1 MPHYAQQERRA
12 LADLLLQV
20 GPEAPTLCEGW
31 QAQDLAAHLV
41 LRERRPDA
49 APGIVFKPLAGYT
62 ARVQRSIRDG
72 RSWSSLVGAVRA
84 GPPLPLRLGFIDEP
98 LNTTEF
104 FVHHE
109 DVRRAQE
116 GWEPRALDSG
126 LERALWSRVRFFARV
141 ARRRAPVGLVL
152 DAPGYGQ
159 VTVRAE
165 TPQVTAVGEPGE
177 LALLLFGR
185 QDAVHLEWRGDPA
198 LADRVR
204 RARFG
209 L

>member
-20 GPEAPTLCEGW
+20 GPDAPTLCEGW
-31 QAQDLAAHLV
+31 QARDLAAHLV

-49 APGIVFKPLAGYT
+49 APGILLRPLAGYT
-62 ARVQRSIRDG
+62 DRVQRTIRDG
-72 RSWSSLVGAVRA
+72 RSWPALVGAVRT
-84 GPPLPLRLGFIDEP
+84 GPPLPLRLGFVDEP
-98 LNTTEF
+98 VNTVEL

-116 GWEPRALDSG
+116 GWEPRVLDSG
-126 LERALWSRVRFFARV
+126 LERALWSRLRLMARM
-141 ARRRAPVGLVL
+141 ARRRAPVGLL
-152 DAPGYGQ
+152 LEAPGYGQ
-159 VTVRAE
+159 VTVRPGL
-165 TPQVTAVGEPGE
+165 PQVTVVGEPGE
-177 LALLLFGR
+177 LLLLLFGR
-185 QDAVHLEWRGDPA
+185 QQAARLEWRGDPGA
-198 LADRVR
+198 VERVR